1 MFEVSENVSDIRS
14 VFTYIIGYIIG
25 YIGYIHSQFDFFV
38 VPDISDDLSV
48 SDFVVVDFSWGSWTL
63 TFLDFLH
70 KLNFFEKNSI
80 VFMSLCFSSVEIQL
94 CLSFTR
100 FTKMKII
107 SFGLTVSSFQSL
119 TIYIKSHMALSFGNI
134 KTLNRKNSDTIKP
147 HDSSI
152 DRPVVLVRWSS
163 FLASSK
169 P

>member
-1 MFEVSENVSDIRS
+1 M
-14 VFTYIIGYIIG
+14 
-25 YIGYIHSQFDFFV
+25 
-38 VPDISDDLSV
+38 
-48 SDFVVVDFSWGSWTL
+48 
-63 TFLDFLH
+63 TFLDFVH